1 MSIIH
6 EKIALVP
13 ERRFQLDSPVYM
25 FLGDHKNTLH
35 ETPPTTN
42 APASGLLRQATCDL
56 G

>member
-1 MSIIH
+1 MGIIH
-6 EKIALVP
+6 KKTLVP
-13 ERRFQLDSPVYM
+13 ERLFQLGSSVYM